1 MENNEELTIIENS
14 AIETIEATQRA
25 EYDIQI
31 ATAKKYPRDLTKV
44 KNDALAIITMDKQI
58 AESCRYVLP
67 RDGKSISGPS
77 VHLARILSQQYG
89 NLRADSRVKQI
100 TNNQIISEAICFD
113 LETNYAVKVE
123 VRKSI
128 VGKKGRY
135 SDDMIVVTGN
145 AANAIAFRNAVFSVI
160 PKGLTDICYKKSMEM
175 ITGDLSDET
184 KLIQART
191 KSIKY
196 FIDTYMCTENDILS
210 VLGLKAVTQIKSEHI
225 ADLRGLMQSLI
236 DGDTTPEQTFKS
248 LKPVLETKNID
259 KINDKKEKDRFI
271 EFINNA
277 QTLDELG
284 MIEQQAI
291 EYGLTEIIEERKKII
306 ISKNGK

>member
-1 MENNEELTIIENS
+1 MENNEESIIIENS

-31 ATAKKYPRDLTKV
+31 ATAKKYPRDLIKV
-44 KNDALAIITMDKQI
+44 KNNALAIITMDKQI
-58 AESCRYVLP
+58 AESCRYALP

-128 VGKKGRY
+128 VGKRGRY

-184 KLIQART
+184 KLIQARA

-196 FIDTYMCTENDILS
+196 FIDTYACTENDILS
-210 VLGLKAVTQIKSEHI
+210 VLGLKAITQIKSEHI

-259 KINDKKEKDRFI
+259 KINDDKEKNRFI

-291 EYGLTEIIEERKKII
+291 EYGLTEMIEDRKKLIS
-306 ISKNGK
+306 SKNGK

>member
-14 AIETIEATQRA
+14 AIEAIEATQRA

-31 ATAKKYPRDLTKV
+31 ATAKKYPRDLVKV
-44 KNDALAIITMDKQI
+44 KNNALAIITMDKQI
-58 AESCRYVLP
+58 AESCRYALP

-128 VGKKGRY
+128 VGKRGRY

-160 PKGLTDICYKKSMEM
+160 PKGLTDICYKKSMEV

-196 FIDTYMCTENDILS
+196 FIETYTCTENDILLI
-210 VLGLKAVTQIKSEHI
+210 LGLKAITQIKAEHI

-259 KINDKKEKDRFI
+259 KINDEKEKNRMI
-271 EFINNA
+271 GFINNT

-306 ISKNGK
+306 TSKNGK